1 MSGLDLQRHLVA
13 ENSRIPI
20 IFVSAHDEV
29 EMRTQA
35 LAAGAIAFLSKPVKE
50 KALLDAVDS
59 AVK

>member
-1 MSGLDLQRHLVA
+1 MSGLDLQRHLAA
-13 ENSRIPI
+13 ENTQVPI
-20 IFVSAHDEV
+20 IFVSAHDEM

-35 LAAGAIAFLSKPVKE
+35 LAADAIAFLSKPVND